1 MKNRSFTLL
10 SWAILS
16 LLLVAPA
23 FAGSSI
29 RCGNY
34 LVSVGDLK
42 IKVLDRCGEPISK
55 EEIGLNSHKH
65 RRGKNIRFLEQW
77 IYEFH
82 HGYYDVLTFKG
93 GKLVKIESMIPK

>member
-1 MKNRSFTLL
+1 MKNRFFTLL
-10 SWAILS
+10 LFTMLS
-16 LLLVAPA
+16 FLFVAPS

-42 IKVLDRCGEPISK
+42 VKVLDKCGEPISK
-55 EEIGLNSHKH
+55 EEIELDSYGH
-65 RRGKNIRFLEQW
+65 RRKDNYRFLEQW

-82 HGYYDVLTFKG
+82 YGYYDVLTFKG
-93 GKLVKIESMIPK
+93 GKLIKIESMIPK